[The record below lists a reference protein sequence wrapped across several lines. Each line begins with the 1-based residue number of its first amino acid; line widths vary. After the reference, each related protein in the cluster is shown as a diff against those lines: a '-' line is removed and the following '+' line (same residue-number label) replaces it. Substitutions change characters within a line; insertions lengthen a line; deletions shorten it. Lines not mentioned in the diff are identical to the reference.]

1 MKTLKHLLEER
12 SCAPLA
18 VSPDDSVFSALELMA
33 KHDIGALL
41 VMRDGQLAGIFSER
55 DYARKVILL
64 GKSSMNT
71 LVQEI
76 MTEDV
81 FYGLPEQTTD
91 QVMALMNDKHIRH
104 LPVLDANKRVI
115 GMVSVGDLVKETTEE
130 LRQSRLE
137 AIHLL
142 GRAVEF
148 KDHHTGQHV
157 IRMSHYS
164 QIIALAFTGD
174 ELWADRLFHAA
185 AMHDVGKIGVPD
197 RILGKPAKLDA
208 PEWEVMQK
216 HSIFGGQILE
226 GNTSDVLQMAQEIAI
241 SHHEQWNGSG
251 YPRGLSGQDI
261 PLSGRIVAIADVF
274 DALTSQRPYK
284 DAWQEDEAVR
294 YIADHAN
301 TYFDPDLVSIFLEQ
315 LPAVQAI
322 RGQYAEE
329 NGNQLKRYLQPS

>member
-1 MKTLKHLLEER
+1 MKTLRQLLEER
-12 SCAPLA
+12 SRAPLA
-18 VSPDDSVFSALELMA
+18 ISPDDSVFAALELMA

-41 VMRDGQLAGIFSER
+41 VMRDERLAGIFSER
-55 DYARKVILL
+55 DYARKVILS
-64 GKSSMNT
+64 GKSSMQT
-71 LVQEI
+71 LVREI

-91 QVMALMNDKHIRH
+91 QAMALMNDRHIRH
-104 LPVLDANKRVI
+104 LPVLDADKRVI
-115 GMVSVGDLVKETTEE
+115 GMLSIGDLVRETAKE

-197 RILGKPAKLDA
+197 RILGKPARLDP

-216 HSIFGGQILE
+216 HSVFGGQILA
-226 GNTSDVLQMAQEIAI
+226 GNTSDVLQLAQEIAV
-241 SHHEQWNGSG
+241 SHHEQWDGSG
-251 YPRGLSGQDI
+251 YPRGLAGPDI

-274 DALTSQRPYK
+274 DALTSRRPYK
-284 DAWQEDEAVR
+284 DAWQEDKAVR
-294 YIADHAN
+294 YIADHADIH
-301 TYFDPDLVSIFLEQ
+301 FDPELVSVFLEQ
-315 LPAVQAI
+315 LPAIQAV
-322 RGQYAEE
+322 RGQYAKD
-329 NGNQLKRYLQPS
+329 NDDRLTQ